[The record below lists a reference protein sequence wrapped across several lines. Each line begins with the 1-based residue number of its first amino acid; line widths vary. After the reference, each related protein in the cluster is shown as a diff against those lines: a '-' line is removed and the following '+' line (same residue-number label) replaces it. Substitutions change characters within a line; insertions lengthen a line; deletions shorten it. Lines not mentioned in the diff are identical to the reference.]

1 MQLPGDGVLVC
12 GGKGGL
18 GSVWGQALCGPPC
31 DRTNVY
37 ADGALQSPTLPQ
49 PPPLP
54 LACTPA
60 PHWPHF
66 ISSHSVLDLSSP
78 FSAFLPS
85 FTCHTSPFSVFV
97 LVLLLPPASSVFIPS
112 TFNQNPTSTTAIVL
126 VPSPSLF
133 YYLLSF
139 GHWFCIISLISSHAV
154 FLISL
159 ISALSLLLCP

>member
-1 MQLPGDGVLVC
+1 MQLPGEGVLVC
-12 GGKGGL
+12 VCVGVGVQ
-18 GSVWGQALCGPPC
+18 SVWRQALCGPPC

-37 ADGALQSPTLPQ
+37 ADGALQAPALPQ

-54 LACTPA
+54 LTPA

-66 ISSHSVLDLSSP
+66 ISSHGVLDLSSP

-97 LVLLLPPASSVFIPS
+97 LVLLLPPASSVCIPS
-112 TFNQNPTSTTAIVL
+112 AFNQNLTSTTAIVL

-139 GHWFCIISLISSHAV
+139 GHWFCIISLISSPAV

-159 ISALSLLLCP
+159 ISALRLPLCP